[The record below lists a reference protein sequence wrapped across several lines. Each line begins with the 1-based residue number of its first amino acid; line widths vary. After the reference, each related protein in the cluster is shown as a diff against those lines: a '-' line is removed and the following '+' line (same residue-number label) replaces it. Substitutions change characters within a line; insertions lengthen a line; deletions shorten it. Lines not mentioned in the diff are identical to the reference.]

1 MSSKT
6 MLGIV
11 AILILGALGSSA
23 VYIVDEREKA
33 IVFQFGEIV
42 SSSEK
47 AGLYFKVPVIN
58 NVSFFDARIQTMDA
72 EPQLFLTKEKKNLV
86 VDSFVKWRVRN
97 ARDFYTK
104 LGGLPANARNRL
116 AQRVNDALRREFGNR
131 SVQQVIS
138 GDRAEIMDIVRKNID
153 SEITSLGI
161 EVADVRLKRVD
172 LDPDISERVYQRME
186 AERSRV
192 AKDLRARGAE
202 VAEQI
207 RADADRQRAVIL
219 ANANREAEQIRGE
232 GDAQATAIY
241 ANAYQRDRE
250 FYRLYRS
257 LNAYRATFD
266 SADNLLVIEP
276 NSEFF
281 QYFKQA
287 KPILGD

>member
-1 MSSKT
+1 MSSKS

-11 AILILGALGSSA
+11 VIVILGVLGSSA
-23 VYIVDEREKA
+23 VYVVDEREKA

-47 AGLYFKVPVIN
+47 AGLYFKLPVIN
-58 NVSFFDARIQTMDA
+58 NVSFFDSRIQTMDA
-72 EPQLFLTKEKKNLV
+72 DPQLFLTKEKKNLV
-86 VDSFVKWRVRN
+86 VDSFVKWRVLN

-104 LGGLPANARNRL
+104 LGGLAANARNRL
-116 AQRVNDALRREFGNR
+116 AQRVNDALRQEFGNR

-138 GDRAEIMDIVRKNID
+138 GDRAEIMNTVRKNID
-153 SEITSLGI
+153 SEINSLGI
-161 EVADVRLKRVD
+161 EVVDVRLKRVD

-202 VAEQI
+202 EAERI
-207 RADADRQRAVIL
+207 RADADRERAVTL
-219 ANANREAEQIRGE
+219 ANANREAEEIRGE
-232 GDAQATAIY
+232 GDAQATRIY
-241 ANAYQRDRE
+241 AEAYQRDRE

-257 LNAYRATFD
+257 LNAYRATFN

-287 KPILGD
+287 KPVQSD

>member
-1 MSSKT
+1 MSSKS

-11 AILILGALGSSA
+11 VIVILGVLGSSA
-23 VYIVDEREKA
+23 VYVVDEREKA

-47 AGLYFKVPVIN
+47 AGLYFKLPVIN

-72 EPQLFLTKEKKNLV
+72 DPQLFLTKEKKNLV

-104 LGGLPANARNRL
+104 LGGLAANARNRL
-116 AQRVNDALRREFGNR
+116 AQRVNDALRQEFGNR

-138 GDRAEIMDIVRKNID
+138 GDRAEIMNTVRKNID
-153 SEITSLGI
+153 SEINSLGI
-161 EVADVRLKRVD
+161 EVVDVRLKRVD

-202 VAEQI
+202 EAERI
-207 RADADRQRAVIL
+207 RADADRERAVTL
-219 ANANREAEQIRGE
+219 ANANREAEEIRGQ
-232 GDAQATAIY
+232 GDAQATRIY
-241 ANAYQRDRE
+241 AEAYQRDRE

-257 LNAYRATFD
+257 LNAYRATFN

-287 KPILGD
+287 KPVQSD

>member
-1 MSSKT
+1 MSSKS

-11 AILILGALGSSA
+11 VIVILGVLGSSA
-23 VYIVDEREKA
+23 VYVVDEREKA

-47 AGLYFKVPVIN
+47 AGLYFKLPVIN

-72 EPQLFLTKEKKNLV
+72 DPQLFLTKEKKNLV

-104 LGGLPANARNRL
+104 LGGLAANARNRL
-116 AQRVNDALRREFGNR
+116 AQRVNDALRQEFGNR
-131 SVQQVIS
+131 SVQQVIY
-138 GDRAEIMDIVRKNID
+138 GDRAEIMNTVRKNID
-153 SEITSLGI
+153 SEINSLGI
-161 EVADVRLKRVD
+161 EVVDVRLKRVD

-202 VAEQI
+202 EAERI
-207 RADADRQRAVIL
+207 RADADRERAVTL
-219 ANANREAEQIRGE
+219 ANANREAEEIRGE
-232 GDAQATAIY
+232 GDAQATRIY
-241 ANAYQRDRE
+241 AEAYQRDRE

-257 LNAYRATFD
+257 LNAYRATFN

-287 KPILGD
+287 KPVQSD